1 MKYETNPPGSLVSS
15 FRFHPSVFACMRL
28 FHQLV

>member
-1 MKYETNPPGSLVSS
+1 MKASPLGSLVSS

-28 FHQLV
+28 FSSLV